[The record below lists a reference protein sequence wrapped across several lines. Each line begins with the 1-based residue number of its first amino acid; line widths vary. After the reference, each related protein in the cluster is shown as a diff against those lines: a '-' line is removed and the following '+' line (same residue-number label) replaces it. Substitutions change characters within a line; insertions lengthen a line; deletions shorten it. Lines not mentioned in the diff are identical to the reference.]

1 MIKRASL
8 VLLLLTFMV
17 SSASSSSAT
26 FTVPDDLPIADDI
39 VYQTIVDGGAFGNDA
54 FSWIKASVLPNRT
67 TGLGGSNHLCTSFDD
82 ENCRSKDAIF
92 GHIVLPPCSATVRVG
107 CIDGLEVGKSSSTLK
122 PASLLFQGVGDQKV
136 QASPRAS
143 VPAGG
148 AVSLWRSEGMGDY
161 LVLANITYQLSK
173 GQEKAF
179 ISNFQANLIPASYI
193 QDSKYIAPSM
203 IQVQDGDKT
212 NITWNNRGQN
222 LAPINRD
229 CLLVTDGYCFSREEF
244 QEGTRA
250 KLALRV
256 PNDVTGW
263 LFGRMKTP
271 TIDVKAIDSSSNL
284 LTVEATSTVV
294 PNLIGSAP
302 KSQVPGNPGLLKWAQ
317 SFFYP
322 GDGFLERNL
331 AAKGS
336 WGGHSSGTNKLEI
349 FTWWG
354 EALKAYG
361 GSDKRFG
368 TSSRWMFGSTS
379 MFEYSNQCF
388 ADKTK
393 LIGLVTTNAPF
404 YESGPPKLVDGALNY
419 VVAGPHH
426 LADGKTL
433 FKGVYDLSIRSEAA
447 RCIYNFTEAPLRA
460 EVSVTASDG
469 STQDVAVEAMT
480 ERNGWIHLGAY
491 NFHFSSPTVKVK
503 FVQDKVVATPTTSSP
518 KKNDAPQVV
527 VKKPSKSASITCV
540 KGKVKKK
547 FSSGTCPKGFKR
559 SS

>member
-1 MIKRASL
+1 MFRRMCL
-8 VLLLLTFMV
+8 VLMSVALLF
-17 SSASSSSAT
+17 SGSSSSNAT
-26 FTVPDDLPIADDI
+26 FTVPDDIPIADSI
-39 VYQTIVDGGAFGNDA
+39 VYQTIVDGGALGNDA
-54 FSWIKASVLPNRT
+54 FSWAFASIPPVR
-67 TGLGGSNHLCTSFDD
+67 GVGGSNHLCTSFDD
-82 ENCRSKDAIF
+82 ESCRDKNGIF
-92 GHIVLPPCSATVRVG
+92 GHIVLPPCSVTVRVG
-107 CIDGLEVGKSSSTLK
+107 CIDALEIGTSRTTLK
-122 PASLLFQGVGDQKV
+122 PATLLFEGAGDQKLK
-136 QASPRAS
+136 ASPRAS

-148 AVSLWRSEGMGDY
+148 AVSLWRSEGMGDF
-161 LVLANITYQLSK
+161 LVVANITYQLSK

-179 ISNFQANLIPASYI
+179 ISNFQANLIPTSYI
-193 QDSKYIAPSM
+193 QDAKFIAPSM
-203 IQVQDGDKT
+203 VQIQEGDKA

-222 LAPINRD
+222 LAPLTKD

-244 QEGTRA
+244 QEGTQA

-271 TIDVKAIDSSSNL
+271 TIDIKPIDANNNL

-294 PNLIGSAP
+294 PNLLGVAK
-302 KSQVPGNPGLLKWAQ
+302 KSEVMGNPGLLKWAQ
-317 SFFYP
+317 SFSFP
-322 GDGFLERNL
+322 GDGRLERDL
-331 AAKGS
+331 AAPGS
-336 WGGHSSGTNKLEI
+336 WGSFSAGTNKLEL
-349 FTWWG
+349 FNWWG
-354 EALKAYG
+354 DLLKTYG

-368 TSSRWMFGSTS
+368 TTSRWMFGSTS

-404 YESGPPKLVDGALNY
+404 YESGPPKLVNDVLNY

-447 RCIYNFTEAPLRA
+447 RCIYNFSEAPLRA

-469 STQDVAVEAMT
+469 SSQDIATEAMT

-503 FVQDKVVATPTTSSP
+503 FIQDKVAATSTVAKPETKATREGVSNQSP
-518 KKNDAPQVV
+518 KRKA
-527 VKKPSKSASITCV
+527 ITCV
-540 KGKVKKK
+540 KGNVKKK
-547 FSSGTCPKGFKR
+547 FPAGKCPRGFKR
-559 SS
+559 I

>member
-1 MIKRASL
+1 M
-8 VLLLLTFMV
+8 LLFLMV
-17 SSASSSSAT
+17 SGVLPSKAT
-26 FTVPDDLPIADDI
+26 FTVPDDLPIAEDL

-54 FSWIKASVLPNRT
+54 FSWIQASVLPNRT

-82 ENCRSKDAIF
+82 ENCRSKDAII
-92 GHIVLPPCSATVRVG
+92 GQIVLPPCSTGVRFG
-107 CIDGLEVGKSSSTLK
+107 CIDALAIGKSSSALK
-122 PASLLFQGVGDQKV
+122 SATLLFEGSGDQRVKS
-136 QASPRAS
+136 SPRAA

-148 AVSLWRSEGMGDY
+148 TVSLWRSEGMGDF
-161 LVLANITYQLSK
+161 LALASLTYQLMK

-179 ISNFQANLIPASYI
+179 ISNFQVNLIPTSYI

-203 IQVQDGDKT
+203 VQVQDGDKA

-222 LAPINRD
+222 LAPITKD

-244 QEGTRA
+244 QEGTQA

-271 TIDVKAIDSSSNL
+271 TIDIKAIDSTNNL
-284 LTVEATSTVV
+284 LTVEATSTTV
-294 PNLIGSAP
+294 PNLLGVSP
-302 KSQVPGNPGLLKWAQ
+302 KSQVTGNPGLLKWAQ

-322 GDGFLERNL
+322 RDGNLERNL

-349 FTWWG
+349 FEWWG
-354 EALKAYG
+354 EQLKTYG

-379 MFEYSNQCF
+379 MGEYSNQCF
-388 ADKTK
+388 ADKSK

-404 YESGPPKLVDGALNY
+404 YESGPPKLVNDVLNY

-433 FKGVYDLSIRSEAA
+433 FRGVYDLSIRSEAA
-447 RCIYNFTEAPLRA
+447 RCIYSFSEAPLRA

-469 STQDVAVEAMT
+469 STQEFATEAMT

-491 NFHFSSPTVKVK
+491 NFTFSSPTVKVK
-503 FVQDKVVATPTTSSP
+503 FIQEKVTTSSTATKP
-518 KKNDAPQVV
+518 KTGDTPQVSTS
-527 VKKPSKSASITCV
+527 KTSKSASITCV
-540 KGKVKKK
+540 KGKIKKK
-547 FSSGTCPKGFKR
+547 SSSGKCPKGFKPV
-559 SS
+559 S